1 MAKKTGLGKGLDAL
15 FSDKPLTQAEEEK
28 ILKEGEELVQN
39 IKVIEIE
46 PNKEQPRKHFD
57 SESLEDLAKSIKRYG
72 VIQPIIVNKKDN
84 YYMIVA
90 GERRWRASKIAGLTE
105 IPCIVRDND
114 ERKNREIAL
123 IENIQ
128 REDLNPIEKA
138 RGFKQLLDEYEL
150 TQQELADMVGISRS
164 ALANTVR
171 LLNLDPRIMKLAEE
185 GKLLECHCRSLMAID
200 DVEKQYKAAL
210 RIIENGDTVRDIER
224 KVKNTREARSKKD
237 NKYEEI
243 CKQQIIKIPHKN
255 KEKSTFILTKSVNVW
270 YYINC
275 HRLTIM
281 ERWSSWFMA
290 PVLKIGVGL

>member
-105 IPCIVRDND
+105 IPCMVRDND

-237 NKYEEI
+237 NKYEAIYRDIEDSFQSFFGTKVKLNAKKRSGTI
-243 CKQQIIKIPHKN
+243 TIQYSTNEELERLLELIKQ
-255 KEKSTFILTKSVNVW
+255 
-270 YYINC
+270 
-275 HRLTIM
+275 
-281 ERWSSWFMA
+281 
-290 PVLKIGVGL
+290 

>member
-237 NKYEEI
+237 NKYEAIYRDIEDSFQSFFGMKVKLNAKKRSGTI
-243 CKQQIIKIPHKN
+243 TIQYSTNEELERLLELIKQ
-255 KEKSTFILTKSVNVW
+255 
-270 YYINC
+270 
-275 HRLTIM
+275 
-281 ERWSSWFMA
+281 
-290 PVLKIGVGL
+290 

>member
-90 GERRWRASKIAGLTE
+90 GER
-105 IPCIVRDND
+105 PCIVKEND

-185 GKLLECHCRSLMAID
+185 GKLLECHCRSLRALD

-237 NKYEEI
+237 NKYEAIYRDIEDSFQSFFGTKVKLNAKKRSGTI
-243 CKQQIIKIPHKN
+243 TIQYSTNEELERLLELIKQ
-255 KEKSTFILTKSVNVW
+255 
-270 YYINC
+270 
-275 HRLTIM
+275 
-281 ERWSSWFMA
+281 
-290 PVLKIGVGL
+290 

>member
-185 GKLLECHCRSLMAID
+185 GKLLECHCRSLMSID

-237 NKYEEI
+237 NKYEAIYRDIEDSFQSFFGTKVKLNAKKRSGTI
-243 CKQQIIKIPHKN
+243 TIQYSTNEELERLLELIKQ
-255 KEKSTFILTKSVNVW
+255 
-270 YYINC
+270 
-275 HRLTIM
+275 
-281 ERWSSWFMA
+281 
-290 PVLKIGVGL
+290 

>member
-1 MAKKTGLGKGLDAL
+1 MAKKTGLCKGLDAL

-237 NKYEEI
+237 NKYEAIYRDIEDSFQSFFGTKVKLNAKKRSGTI
-243 CKQQIIKIPHKN
+243 TIQYSTNEELERLLELIKQ
-255 KEKSTFILTKSVNVW
+255 
-270 YYINC
+270 
-275 HRLTIM
+275 
-281 ERWSSWFMA
+281 
-290 PVLKIGVGL
+290 

>member
-90 GERRWRASKIAGLTE
+90 GERRWRASKIAGLTK

-171 LLNLDPRIMKLAEE
+171 LLNLDQRIMKLAEE

-237 NKYEEI
+237 NKYEAIYRDIEDSFQSFFGTKVKLNAKKRSGTI
-243 CKQQIIKIPHKN
+243 TIQYSTNEELERLLELIKQ
-255 KEKSTFILTKSVNVW
+255 
-270 YYINC
+270 
-275 HRLTIM
+275 
-281 ERWSSWFMA
+281 
-290 PVLKIGVGL
+290 

>member
-114 ERKNREIAL
+114 EGKNREIAL

-171 LLNLDPRIMKLAEE
+171 LLNLDQRIMKLAEE

-237 NKYEEI
+237 NKYEAIYRDIEDSFQSFFGTKVKLNAKKRSGTI
-243 CKQQIIKIPHKN
+243 TIQYSTNEELERLLELIKQ
-255 KEKSTFILTKSVNVW
+255 
-270 YYINC
+270 
-275 HRLTIM
+275 
-281 ERWSSWFMA
+281 
-290 PVLKIGVGL
+290 

>member
-39 IKVIEIE
+39 IKVIEIG

-237 NKYEEI
+237 NKYEAIYRDIEDSFQSFFGTKVKLNAKKRSGTI
-243 CKQQIIKIPHKN
+243 TIQYSTNEELERLLELIKQ
-255 KEKSTFILTKSVNVW
+255 
-270 YYINC
+270 
-275 HRLTIM
+275 
-281 ERWSSWFMA
+281 
-290 PVLKIGVGL
+290 

>member
-90 GERRWRASKIAGLTE
+90 GERRKKKKKIAGLTE

-237 NKYEEI
+237 NKYEAIYRDIEDSFQSFFGTKVKLNAKKRSGTI
-243 CKQQIIKIPHKN
+243 TIQYSTNEELERLLELIKQ
-255 KEKSTFILTKSVNVW
+255 
-270 YYINC
+270 
-275 HRLTIM
+275 
-281 ERWSSWFMA
+281 
-290 PVLKIGVGL
+290 